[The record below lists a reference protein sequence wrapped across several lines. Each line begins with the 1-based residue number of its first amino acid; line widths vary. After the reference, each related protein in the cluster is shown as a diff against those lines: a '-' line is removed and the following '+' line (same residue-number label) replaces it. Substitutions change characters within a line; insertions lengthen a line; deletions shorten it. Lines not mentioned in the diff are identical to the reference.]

1 MALTVDV
8 DMALEPESPILGPL
22 STTTSRVPDKPNLL
36 RCLPLLP
43 LLLLLRRSAGLTA
56 PDNAPAQEELRKVA
70 VPTPQYAQKEFASW
84 VDTEQ
89 REGRGDFGE
98 MGVEGPD
105 SNSNAFLAS
114 LGMKGVG
121 GMGHT
126 RRAAGAHAPPPP
138 GARFSVSSKHCCLEF
153 PSGNAPRE
161 FLDFHVSSCYA

>member
-1 MALTVDV
+1 M
-8 DMALEPESPILGPL
+8 PL
-22 STTTSRVPDKPNLL
+22 RRCSAPPLL
-36 RCLPLLP
+36 RLTPL
-43 LLLLLRRSAGLTA
+43 R
-56 PDNAPAQEELRKVA
+56 PAQEQLRKVA
-70 VPTPQYAQKEFASW
+70 VPSPQYAQKEFAGW
-84 VDTEQ
+84 VDNEQ

-105 SNSNAFLAS
+105 SKSNAFLAS

-138 GARFSVSSKHCCLEF
+138 AARVSVSSKHCCLEF

-161 FLDFHVSSCYA
+161 SFATPREPLHA

>member
-36 RCLPLLP
+36 RCPPLLP
-43 LLLLLRRSAGLTA
+43 LLLRRSGLTA

-138 GARFSVSSKHCCLEF
+138 GARVSVSSKHCCLEF